1 MNLQEFSYLRN
12 HCYETDNRFLIWQIT
27 PEDSSKTGDL
37 DSEDGII
44 IVHILV
50 LDGWMEVQYRERTHL
65 LKKNDFGHFI
75 HGKGMR
81 VTAISNN
88 INAYFM
94 VTTDSYNNML
104 FKNTPPLPFSLV
116 TKALKQ
122 PVSALPPT
130 IQSTLSLRMQ
140 CIKDTAADLSHIFR
154 NDMIKNAFMMFI
166 MDMSDLHIR
175 YSKGDKD
182 SQTGRKKEIFVSFM
196 KLLRLHA
203 KQQHMVSFYA
213 SELCISQQYL
223 NRIIKGQT
231 EKTASEWICNSL
243 VGEIVKML
251 EFTNN
256 SMQQI
261 AIELNFPDQA
271 TLSKFFKHQTG
282 YSLTEY
288 RKKINF
294 K

>member
-1 MNLQEFSYLRN
+1 
-12 HCYETDNRFLIWQIT
+12 
-27 PEDSSKTGDL
+27 
-37 DSEDGII
+37 
-44 IVHILV
+44 
-50 LDGWMEVQYRERTHL
+50 
-65 LKKNDFGHFI
+65 
-75 HGKGMR
+75 
-81 VTAISNN
+81 
-88 INAYFM
+88 
-94 VTTDSYNNML
+94 
-104 FKNTPPLPFSLV
+104 
-116 TKALKQ
+116 
-122 PVSALPPT
+122 
-130 IQSTLSLRMQ
+130 
-140 CIKDTAADLSHIFR
+140 
-154 NDMIKNAFMMFI
+154 
-166 MDMSDLHIR
+166 
-175 YSKGDKD
+175 
-182 SQTGRKKEIFVSFM
+182 
-196 KLLRLHA
+196 
-203 KQQHMVSFYA
+203 MVSFYA

-243 VGEIVKML
+243 VGEIAKML